1 MSALPNHPA
10 DAGLRA
16 VDAVLQRVANPD
28 TSLRKSQEGARLLRM
43 TTSAE
48 RVRDLIA
55 DSGVSQGEFA
65 AEVGLDPSK
74 MSKSLTGARRFS
86 SLDLARI
93 AERSG
98 VTVDWL
104 LSGEE
109 PPLATAARAASGSS
123 AQRAVEEAG
132 RLLELRGSASRLG
145 YPQPWRPVSVGSVG
159 RRGAA
164 DQGKALAATALA
176 RLESLGLDPAD
187 LDLASVLEAGFGVD
201 VCITSLGDGFDGL
214 AASTGEAKLILV
226 ALTQVA
232 FRQRFTIAHEL
243 GHLLAGDDQ
252 GVHLDPDVYSRPA
265 RRDQSEAAA
274 NAFAAALLMPETR
287 LREAVRPGF
296 DQAAFA
302 GLALRLK
309 VSPSALAIRLE
320 TLRLIDAMN
329 RDAWKSL
336 SAKQATQLAG
346 APEELAAATRY
357 ATAPRR
363 PGLLDRDLFTA
374 YLDERTTLRPYAN
387 LLGVDVAKL
396 RDDLE
401 RSGEIGG

>member
-1 MSALPNHPA
+1 
-10 DAGLRA
+10 
-16 VDAVLQRVANPD
+16 
-28 TSLRKSQEGARLLRM
+28 
-43 TTSAE
+43 
-48 RVRDLIA
+48 
-55 DSGVSQGEFA
+55 
-65 AEVGLDPSK
+65 

-145 YPQPWRPVSVGSVG
+145 YPQPWRPVSVGPVG
-159 RRGAA
+159 RRGA
-164 DQGKALAATALA
+164 GEVLAAEALA

-252 GVHLDPDVYSRPA
+252 GVHLDPDIYSRPP

-302 GLALRLK
+302 VLALRLK

-320 TLRLIDAMN
+320 TLRLIDAMT

-336 SAKQATQLAG
+336 SAKQATQVAG

>member
-1 MSALPNHPA
+1 
-10 DAGLRA
+10 
-16 VDAVLQRVANPD
+16 
-28 TSLRKSQEGARLLRM
+28 M

-164 DQGKALAATALA
+164 DQGEVLAATALA

-320 TLRLIDAMN
+320 TLRLIDAMTA
-329 RDAWKSL
+329 DAWKSL

-396 RDDLE
+396 RNDLE

>member
-1 MSALPNHPA
+1 MRRVPNP
-10 DAGLRA
+10 GM
-16 VDAVLQRVANPD
+16 P
-28 TSLRKSQEGARLLRM
+28 LRKSQEGARLLRM

-145 YPQPWRPVSVGSVG
+145 YPQPWRPVSVGSVA

-252 GVHLDPDVYSRPA
+252 GVHLDPDIYSRPA

-320 TLRLIDAMN
+320 TLRLIDAMTA
-329 RDAWKSL
+329 DAWKSL

-346 APEELAAATRY
+346 APQELAAATRY